1 MDIGRRNSRRGLMV
15 TPRARRTG
23 GQERLRWRRKCHKT
37 EKGRMNLAHSPSD
50 MLFST
55 SNTPIESRS
64 LILILVAVPSSV
76 PPKLANI
83 FKEGS

>member
-1 MDIGRRNSRRGLMV
+1 
-15 TPRARRTG
+15 
-23 GQERLRWRRKCHKT
+23 
-37 EKGRMNLAHSPSD
+37 

-64 LILILVAVPSSV
+64 LILILVAVPSLC

-83 FKEGS
+83 FKEGSLGLLRAYRYDQ

>member
-1 MDIGRRNSRRGLMV
+1 
-15 TPRARRTG
+15 
-23 GQERLRWRRKCHKT
+23 
-37 EKGRMNLAHSPSD
+37 MNLAHSPSD

-64 LILILVAVPSSV
+64 LILILVAVPSLC

-83 FKEGS
+83 FKEGSLGLLRAYRYDQ